1 MNVLKAQ
8 SSLGVSIIL
17 QLLYLADI
25 MGLTKFVAFLFLLP
39 LGIFAPTV
47 KGTTM

>member
-17 QLLYLADI
+17 QLLYPADI
-25 MGLTKFVAFLFLLP
+25 MVLTKSVALFLLS